1 LTANELQRSLTVSGG
16 VIDLKVTVIVHKPS
30 VRHGSLLQVSR
41 FTPQMRH
48 SLTIYGPLG
57 LLLMAAAP
65 TFAHHSVS
73 AEYDVNRKI
82 TYAGVITRV
91 EWSNPH
97 IYFYVDVK
105 DANNRLINWAFEGAG
120 PNTLSRLGWMR
131 DTLKV
136 GDRVTV
142 VAFPARDGANVAS
155 ARKIVLANGHKVL
168 DGLSADGVR
177 R

>member
-1 LTANELQRSLTVSGG
+1 MKYNLA
-16 VIDLKVTVIVHKPS
+16 
-30 VRHGSLLQVSR
+30 LLV
-41 FTPQMRH
+41 PW
-48 SLTIYGPLG
+48 G
-57 LLLMAAAP
+57 LLLLAAVP

-73 AEYDVNRKI
+73 AEFDINRQVAY
-82 TYAGVITRV
+82 TGVITRV

-105 DANNRLINWAFEGAG
+105 DSSQKVTNWAFEGGG
-120 PNTLSRLGWMR
+120 PNTLARLGWMR

-155 ARKIVLANGHKVL
+155 AQKVTLSNGRTVL
-168 DGLSADGVR
+168 DGLAADATHKP
-177 R
+177 